1 MSASNQKAKK
11 KRPPAKK
18 PWKGAPSRLSATSAT
33 KAKTRAKIIAK
44 LEGKYPD
51 AHCALIHQNAYELLI
66 ATILSAQCTDERVNS
81 VTAVLFPNYP
91 SVKAMANAKVEDIEA
106 IIRPTGFFR
115 NKAKNIVACCKKLLE
130 SGASEIP
137 RSLPELVALPGVGRK
152 TANVVL
158 GNAFGITS
166 GVVVDTHV
174 QRLANRL
181 GWTKS
186 KQPESI
192 EQDLQKIIPK
202 EKWILISHLL
212 IWHGRKTCK
221 ARRPLCE
228 QCILFDLCPKIGV

>member
-1 MSASNQKAKK
+1 M
-11 KRPPAKK
+11 
-18 PWKGAPSRLSATSAT
+18 
-33 KAKTRAKIIAK
+33 
-44 LEGKYPD
+44 
-51 AHCALIHQNAYELLI
+51 
-66 ATILSAQCTDERVNS
+66 
-81 VTAVLFPNYP
+81 TAVLFPNYP